1 MALLISFC
9 KQKYTTFKWK
19 FIYRMI
25 LKKLEKLKRV
35 EVPQEQPGFVRILK
49 ELRHVTVNDE
59 GTAVFEMHME
69 NLSPDKHLV

>member
-1 MALLISFC
+1 
-9 KQKYTTFKWK
+9 
-19 FIYRMI
+19 MI

-69 NLSPDKHLV
+69 NLSPEKHLV